1 MIQTRIVNDS
11 LTEIYAWGGV
21 NTFLTESYPT
31 NFHTFVT
38 RKILAGNDSI
48 DNYREVTEAERT
60 AIEEAD
66 AKWVRP
72 PQGFIDRWNH
82 RCLIPVANYRYEKV
96 GQFNELTGYF
106 ELNGYVDIDYAE
118 ALEIDRL
125 YVGITEVDN
134 MSHWFYGQAVRCR
147 TLFPLYSVSWSF
159 VYAQACF
166 RGCRGLKK
174 VRFVSVAPP
183 TAVGSGVNRYTIQLS
198 YGGAMFDGCTALETI
213 EARII
218 FSAKTVDVSTMF
230 RGCSN
235 LKEVFIVPRSN
246 ISFSDSPLLSE
257 TSMQH
262 LIANGESGIT
272 ITLHPDAYA
281 RVTDEMFTLAGERQI
296 TLAST

>member
-1 MIQTRIVNDS
+1 M
-11 LTEIYAWGGV
+11 
-21 NTFLTESYPT
+21 
-31 NFHTFVT
+31 
-38 RKILAGNDSI
+38 LAGDSI
-48 DNYREVTEAERT
+48 ENYREVTPQERA

-147 TLFPLYSVSWSF
+147 TLFPLYSVGWSP
-159 VYAQACF
+159 VYANACF

-257 TSMQH
+257 TSMQY

-296 TLAST
+296 TIATT